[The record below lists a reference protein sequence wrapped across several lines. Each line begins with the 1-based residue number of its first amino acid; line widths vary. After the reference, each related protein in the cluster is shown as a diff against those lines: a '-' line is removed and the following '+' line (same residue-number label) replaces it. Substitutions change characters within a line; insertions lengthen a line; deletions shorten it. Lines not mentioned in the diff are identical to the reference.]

1 MHKNKVRKITAAKIT
16 PKKTIGQS
24 SHFRCLKPVRCRLLD
39 LETNITS
46 KINNDIADNHQ
57 TPIIAKMSA
66 GIIAREYN
74 IFLFMGCWNISHI
87 DGWVTS
93 FN

>member
-1 MHKNKVRKITAAKIT
+1 MLKNRVRKRTAATII

-24 SHFRCLKPVRCRLLD
+24 SHFRCLKSVRCRLLD

-66 GIIAREYN
+66 GINGREYN
-74 IFLFMGCWNISHI
+74 IFLFMGCWNIAHI
-87 DGWVTS
+87 DGWVTR